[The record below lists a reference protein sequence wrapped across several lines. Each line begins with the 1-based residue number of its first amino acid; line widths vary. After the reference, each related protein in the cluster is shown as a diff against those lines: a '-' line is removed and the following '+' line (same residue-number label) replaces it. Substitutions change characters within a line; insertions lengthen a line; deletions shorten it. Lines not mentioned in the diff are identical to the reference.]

1 VLSVNLKSQINRFG
15 VEIQEIECQFA
26 AGSDLDKRMHAVKII
41 LNIFAISGRI
51 VGPLNP
57 PKGDFVAE

>member
-41 LNIFAISGRI
+41 LNIFAISGKDCR
-51 VGPLNP
+51 P
-57 PKGDFVAE
+57 PKSPEGGLCG